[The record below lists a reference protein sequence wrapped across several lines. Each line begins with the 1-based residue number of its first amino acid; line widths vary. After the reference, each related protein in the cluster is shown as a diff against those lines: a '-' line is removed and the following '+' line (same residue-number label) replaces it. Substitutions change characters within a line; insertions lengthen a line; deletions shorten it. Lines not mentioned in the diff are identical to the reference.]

1 MAIIWQNNR
10 WIDSETGLPADS
22 PFRTRFDS
30 GLTSERSNALAG
42 YQGLSGM
49 GLNLEKNT
57 STPYNM
63 PEMEDR
69 FSIYGLSGGM
79 NQPGNVANFWE
90 GEAKR
95 LGYGKEKS
103 GFGKYLTSDNIGL
116 FADLAGGASD
126 LASIWSGFQANKLLK
141 QEMAD
146 NDANS
151 RANFASNA
159 MNYNDQAEMRNQW
172 LIAQGRDPLYT
183 PVPTT
188 YS

>member
-1 MAIIWQNNR
+1 MAVIWKNNR
-10 WIDSETGLPADS
+10 WVDSETGLPADS
-22 PFRTRFDS
+22 PYLKRFDS
-30 GLTSERSNALAG
+30 GLSSERSAALAG
-42 YQGLSGM
+42 YQNLSNM
-49 GLNLEKNT
+49 GLNTNKNT
-57 STPYNM
+57 SIHYNM
-63 PEMEDR
+63 PATEDR
-69 FSIYGLSGGM
+69 FSIYNLAGGA
-79 NQPGNVANFWE
+79 NKPGSASNFWK
-90 GEAKR
+90 GEAER
-95 LGYGKEKS
+95 LGYGQEPS
-103 GFGKYLTSDNIGL
+103 GFGKYLTEKNIGL

-172 LIAQGRDPLYT
+172 LKAQGRDPLYT